1 MSYIFMDESWDLW
14 FDKKW
19 SSKYFIIT
27 FLFQKQEK
35 TSELIMKKLFHRLK
49 GKKVKIRW
57 WVFHCCK
64 EDRVNIIKALR
75 LIEEKDLS
83 CMTLILNKDRV
94 YTKLQNQKHILYNWV
109 VNILID
115 TIINKNIIPKN
126 DKITFVASRRETSKT
141 LNENFLSYL
150 KSKHKDQPN
159 INFEIRTPYQEKWLQ
174 VADILSYA
182 VYQKYERNDN
192 ELYDIIEKLILEERR
207 VFN

>member
-49 GKKVKIRW
+49 GKKVKIRD

-174 VADILSYA
+174 VADIVSYA

-207 VFN
+207 LFN